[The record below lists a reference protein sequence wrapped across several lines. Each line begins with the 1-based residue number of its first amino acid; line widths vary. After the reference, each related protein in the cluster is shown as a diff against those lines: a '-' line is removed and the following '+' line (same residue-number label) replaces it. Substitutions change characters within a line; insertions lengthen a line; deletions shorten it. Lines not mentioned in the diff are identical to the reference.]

1 MQIFK
6 LVLAVFVGV
15 FVGSLVVWATQM
27 IENYMYPA
35 PPNFNVEDKE
45 ALAQLI
51 ANAPIGAKLMIIF
64 GYIAGSFVGGLLTQL
79 IAQSRHLIPSICVG
93 LVLLI
98 AGIINITSI
107 PHPTWMAVVILLVF
121 VPFAFLGGFVQ
132 RRKPRKTQA
141 F

>member
-79 IAQSRHLIPSICVG
+79 IAQSRNLIPSICAGV
-93 LVLLI
+93 VLLI
-98 AGIINITSI
+98 AGIITLINI
-107 PHPTWMAVVILLVF
+107 PHPTWMVVVNLLVF
-121 VPFAFLGGFVQ
+121 IPFAYLGGFWQ
-132 RRKPRKTQA
+132 RKKPHQTQP